1 MSATNADVQT
11 STTSSFVA
19 ALVVAGITVG
29 AFSALWLVL
38 HGRKDLQRVFQP
50 RTILPPESK
59 RPQPL
64 PSGIIAFWKTLI
76 QTPDQD
82 IITSNGPDAYF
93 YVRFLKVF
101 GFQMLIPYEIL
112 TCAILI
118 PVSVISPNQG
128 NTGLNK
134 LTFGNVGET
143 DQIRHV
149 AHFLVAIVLMSWT
162 VYLIWREYNHFVDVR
177 QTWLT
182 TPQHLSLA
190 RARTIAITNIPDSL
204 NSSTGIKELAG
215 VVSRVGAGNGSGTN
229 LLALANPFSRQSTA
243 TENTGATGDSE
254 GGVRRV
260 WLTRK
265 CKNVEKVWKERDA
278 ECARLEGGVAKL
290 QKRAA
295 KNVRKGK
302 TPETQGKY
310 DAESSGGDLIDRYVL
325 PKKRPSWKQGLL
337 GLIGQKQNLETSPD
351 YIHEHN
357 VKLDE
362 LREGIEDLPQGN
374 TAFIRFS
381 SQFEAHA
388 FAKLASK
395 TDKSNMHIRGG
406 IEVVPEDIE
415 WSNISM
421 SPWERH
427 ARTIVSW
434 CLTVGLIIVWAIP
447 VAFVGMISNVDTLCA
462 NASWLAWICELP
474 PAALGI
480 IKGVLPPALLAVL
493 FMLLPV
499 VLRLMVKMQGEIR
512 KSDIE
517 LKLFSRFWLFQV
529 IHGFLIVTLASGLI
543 NALGNLGDT
552 AGEVPTLLATKL
564 PGASIFFLTFILT
577 ATLSGA
583 AKTYARLVPWI
594 MYLLRDILA
603 GGTPRKV
610 YLKKYK
616 MDSFTWSTAF
626 PPTCLIICVTIVY
639 SVIQPIITVLALV
652 AFILLYCA
660 NKYVIHWCADQP
672 DAAETGGLY
681 YIKALRTVFVSL
693 YIQGVCMAG
702 LFFLSTDE
710 NGNRSKSGLGCGA
723 VMCVMIVCIAV
734 IQIYIDWF
742 RFTKPYLIFVH
753 NTPSVPHSSSV
764 EPKVGGATDS
774 PDENAV
780 AGPELGNTSGFHN
793 RAFDHPAL
801 WKKQPV
807 IWVAADPHGLGAF
820 EVEQINAKG
829 VEANLEY
836 AVMTEKGAIDVERS
850 PPDEAWYEGFT
861 A

>member
-1 MSATNADVQT
+1 MSATNADVQS
-11 STTSSFVA
+11 STTGSFVA

-29 AFSALWLVL
+29 GFSALWLVL

-50 RTILPPESK
+50 RTILPPEGK

-64 PSGIIAFWKTLI
+64 PSGIIAFWKTLFK
-76 QTPDQD
+76 TPDQD
-82 IITSNGPDAYF
+82 IIVSNGPDAYF

-101 GFQMLIPYEIL
+101 GLQMLIPYVIL

-118 PVSVISPNQG
+118 PVSAVSPNQG
-128 NTGLNK
+128 MEGLNI
-134 LTFGNVGET
+134 LTFGNVASS
-143 DQIRHV
+143 DQVRHV
-149 AHFLVAIVLMSWT
+149 AHFLVTIILMSWT
-162 VYLIWREYNHFVDVR
+162 VFLIWREYNHFVDIR
-177 QTWLT
+177 QTWMT

-190 RARTIAITNIPDSL
+190 RARTIAITNIPESI

-215 VVSRVGAGNGSGTN
+215 LVSRVGAGNGSGTN
-229 LLALANPFSRQSTA
+229 LLALTNPFSRQSIA
-243 TENTGATGDSE
+243 TENTGANGDSE

-265 CKNVEKVWKERDA
+265 CKDIEKVWKERDA

-302 TPETQGKY
+302 TPEQQGKF

-337 GLIGQKQNLETSPD
+337 GLIGKKQNLDTSPE
-351 YIHEHN
+351 YIREHT

-362 LREGIEDLPQGN
+362 LREGTEDLPQGN

-395 TDKSNMHIRGG
+395 TDKSNKLIRGG
-406 IEVVPEDIE
+406 VEFI
-415 WSNISM
+415 
-421 SPWERH
+421 
-427 ARTIVSW
+427 RTIVSW
-434 CLTVGLIIVWAIP
+434 CLTIGLIIVWAIP
-447 VAFVGMISNVDTLCA
+447 VAFVGMVSNIDTLCA
-462 NASWLAWICELP
+462 NASWLAWVCELP
-474 PAALGI
+474 SPALAI

-517 LKLFSRFWLFQV
+517 LRLFSRFWLFQV
-529 IHGFLIVTLASGLI
+529 IHGFLIVTLASGLM
-543 NALGNLGDT
+543 NALGNLGNT
-552 AGEVPTLLATKL
+552 ASQVPTLLADKL

-577 ATLSGA
+577 ATFSGA
-583 AKTYARLVPWI
+583 AQTYSRLVPWI
-594 MYLLRDILA
+594 MYLLRNILA
-603 GGTPRKV
+603 GGTPRKA
-610 YLKKYK
+610 YMKKYK
-616 MDSFTWSTAF
+616 MDSFAWATAF
-626 PPTCLIICVTIVY
+626 PPTCLIMTI
-639 SVIQPIITVLALV
+639 
-652 AFILLYCA
+652 
-660 NKYVIHWCADQP
+660 
-672 DAAETGGLY
+672 
-681 YIKALRTVFVSL
+681 FVSL

-702 LFFLSTDE
+702 LFFLSTNE
-710 NGNRSKSGLGCGA
+710 NGSRSKTGLGCGA
-723 VMCVMIVCIAV
+723 VMCVMIICIAL

-742 RFTKPYLIFVH
+742 RFTKPYLIYVH
-753 NTPSVPHSSSV
+753 RTPSVPNSSSV
-764 EPKVGGATDS
+764 EPKVGGGGVTDS
-774 PDENAV
+774 PSDEDAL
-780 AGPELGNTSGFHN
+780 AGPELGNTSGFHE

-807 IWVAADPHGLGAF
+807 IWVAADPHGLGAL
-820 EVEQINAKG
+820 EVERINDKG
-829 VEANLEY
+829 VEASLEY
-836 AVMTEKGAIDVERS
+836 AVMNEKGQIDVQRS

>member
-1 MSATNADVQT
+1 MSATNADVQS
-11 STTSSFVA
+11 STTGSFVA

-29 AFSALWLVL
+29 GFSALWLVL

-50 RTILPPESK
+50 RTILPPEGK

-64 PSGIIAFWKTLI
+64 PSGIIAFWKTLFK
-76 QTPDQD
+76 TPDQD
-82 IITSNGPDAYF
+82 IIVSNGPDAYF

-101 GFQMLIPYEIL
+101 GLQMLIPYVIL

-118 PVSVISPNQG
+118 PVSAVSPNQG
-128 NTGLNK
+128 MEGLNI
-134 LTFGNVGET
+134 LTFGNVASS
-143 DQIRHV
+143 DQVRHV
-149 AHFLVAIVLMSWT
+149 AHFLVTIILMSWT
-162 VYLIWREYNHFVDVR
+162 VFLIWREYNHFVDIR
-177 QTWLT
+177 QTWMT

-190 RARTIAITNIPDSL
+190 RARTIAITNIPESI

-215 VVSRVGAGNGSGTN
+215 LVSRVGAGNGSGTN
-229 LLALANPFSRQSTA
+229 LLALTNPFSRQSIA
-243 TENTGATGDSE
+243 TENTGANGDSE

-265 CKNVEKVWKERDA
+265 CKDIEKVWKERDA

-302 TPETQGKY
+302 TPEQQGKF

-337 GLIGQKQNLETSPD
+337 GLIGKKQNLDTSPE
-351 YIHEHN
+351 YIREHT

-362 LREGIEDLPQGN
+362 LREGTEDLPQGN

-395 TDKSNMHIRGG
+395 TDKSNKLIRGG
-406 IEVVPEDIE
+406 VEFI
-415 WSNISM
+415 
-421 SPWERH
+421 
-427 ARTIVSW
+427 RTIVSW
-434 CLTVGLIIVWAIP
+434 CLTIGLIIVWAIP
-447 VAFVGMISNVDTLCA
+447 VAFVGMVSNIDTLCA
-462 NASWLAWICELP
+462 NASWLAWVCELP
-474 PAALGI
+474 SPALAI

-517 LKLFSRFWLFQV
+517 LRLFSRFWLFQV
-529 IHGFLIVTLASGLI
+529 IHGFLIVTLASGLM
-543 NALGNLGDT
+543 NALGNLGNT
-552 AGEVPTLLATKL
+552 ASQVPTLLADKL

-577 ATLSGA
+577 ATFSGA
-583 AKTYARLVPWI
+583 AQTYSRLVPWI
-594 MYLLRDILA
+594 MYLLRNILA
-603 GGTPRKV
+603 GGTPQKA
-610 YLKKYK
+610 YMKKYK
-616 MDSFTWSTAF
+616 MDSFAWATAF
-626 PPTCLIICVTIVY
+626 PPTCLIMTI
-639 SVIQPIITVLALV
+639 
-652 AFILLYCA
+652 
-660 NKYVIHWCADQP
+660 
-672 DAAETGGLY
+672 
-681 YIKALRTVFVSL
+681 FVSL

-702 LFFLSTDE
+702 LFFLSTNE
-710 NGNRSKSGLGCGA
+710 NGSRSKTGLGCGA
-723 VMCVMIVCIAV
+723 VMCVMIICIAL

-742 RFTKPYLIFVH
+742 RFTKPYLIYVH
-753 NTPSVPHSSSV
+753 RTPSVPNSSSV
-764 EPKVGGATDS
+764 EPKVGGGGVTDS
-774 PDENAV
+774 PSDEDAL
-780 AGPELGNTSGFHN
+780 AGPELGNTSGFHE

-807 IWVAADPHGLGAF
+807 IWVAADPHGLGAL
-820 EVEQINAKG
+820 EVERINDKG
-829 VEANLEY
+829 VEASLEY
-836 AVMTEKGAIDVERS
+836 AVMNEKGQIDVQRS

>member
-1 MSATNADVQT
+1 MSATNADVQS
-11 STTSSFVA
+11 STTGSFVA

-29 AFSALWLVL
+29 GFSTLWLVL

-50 RTILPPESK
+50 RTILPPEGK

-64 PSGIIAFWKTLI
+64 PSGIIAFWKTLFK
-76 QTPDQD
+76 TPDQD
-82 IITSNGPDAYF
+82 IIVSNGPDAYF

-101 GFQMLIPYEIL
+101 GLQMLIPYVIL

-118 PVSVISPNQG
+118 PVSAVSPNQG
-128 NTGLNK
+128 MQGLNI
-134 LTFGNVGET
+134 LTFGNVASS
-143 DQIRHV
+143 DQVRHV
-149 AHFLVAIVLMSWT
+149 AHFLVTIILMSWT
-162 VYLIWREYNHFVDVR
+162 VFLIWREYNHFVDVR
-177 QTWLT
+177 QTWMT

-190 RARTIAITNIPDSL
+190 RARTIAITNIPESI

-215 VVSRVGAGNGSGTN
+215 LVSRIGAGNGSGTN
-229 LLALANPFSRQSTA
+229 LLALTNPFSRQSIA
-243 TENTGATGDSE
+243 TENTGANGDSE
-254 GGVRRV
+254 GGVRHV

-265 CKNVEKVWKERDA
+265 CKDIEKVWEERDA

-302 TPETQGKY
+302 TPMQQGRF
-310 DAESSGGDLIDRYVL
+310 DPESSGGDLIDGYVL

-337 GLIGQKQNLETSPD
+337 GLIGT
-351 YIHEHN
+351 
-357 VKLDE
+357 
-362 LREGIEDLPQGN
+362 EDLPQGN

-395 TDKSNMHIRGG
+395 TDKSNMFIRGG
-406 IEVVPEDIE
+406 VELVPEDIE

-421 SPWERH
+421 SPYERQI
-427 ARTIVSW
+427 RTIVSW

-447 VAFVGMISNVDTLCA
+447 VAFVGMVSNIDTLCA
-462 NASWLAWICELP
+462 NASWLAWVCRLP
-474 PAALGI
+474 SPALAI

-517 LKLFSRFWLFQV
+517 LRLFSRFWLFQV
-529 IHGFLIVTLASGLI
+529 IHGFLIVTLASGLM
-543 NALGNLGDT
+543 NALGNLGNT
-552 AGEVPTLLATKL
+552 ASQVPTLLADKL

-577 ATLSGA
+577 ATFSGA
-583 AKTYARLVPWI
+583 AKTYSRLVPWI
-594 MYLLRDILA
+594 MYLLRNILA
-603 GGTPRKV
+603 GGTPRKA
-610 YLKKYK
+610 YMKKYK
-616 MDSFTWSTAF
+616 MDSFAWATAF
-626 PPTCLIICVTIVY
+626 PPTCLIMCVTIVY
-639 SVIQPIITVLALV
+639 SVIQPIITALAWV
-652 AFILLYCA
+652 AFILLYFA

-672 DAAETGGLY
+672 DAGETGGQF
-681 YIKALRTVFVSL
+681 YIKALRTIFVSL

-702 LFFLSTDE
+702 LFFLSTNE
-710 NGNRSKSGLGCGA
+710 NGSRSKTGLGCGA
-723 VMCVMIVCIAV
+723 VMCVMIICIAF

-742 RFTKPYLIFVH
+742 RFTKPYLIYVH
-753 NTPSVPHSSSV
+753 RTPSVPNSSSV
-764 EPKVGGATDS
+764 EPKVGRGGVTDS
-774 PDENAV
+774 PSDEDAL
-780 AGPELGNTSGFHN
+780 AGPELGNTSGFHE

-807 IWVAADPHGLGAF
+807 IWVAVDPHGLGAL
-820 EVEQINAKG
+820 EVERINDKG
-829 VEANLEY
+829 VEASLEY
-836 AVMTEKGAIDVERS
+836 AVMNEKGQIDVQRS